1 MGMATL
7 PRGRKPAEYSLL
19 GDVLYSQLARRGIRG
34 NKAVEELINARGD
47 YPRSITDE
55 TVRNYFIGKHG
66 VPYVFVYTLVEE
78 MNRIKPLTA
87 QEKRDLETAYTWGQ
101 QPKDSPLFPENID
114 RAHLFVEDVE
124 EEERGQDPQG
134 EQPNSGDP

>member
-7 PRGRKPAEYSLL
+7 TKGRKPAEYTLL
-19 GDVLYSQLARRGIRG
+19 GDVLSSQLARRGIRS
-34 NKAVEELINARGD
+34 NKAVEELVKARED

-78 MNRIKPLTA
+78 MNKLKPLTA

-114 RAHLFVEDVE
+114 KAELFVEDVE
-124 EEERGQDPQG
+124 EEERGG
-134 EQPNSGDP
+134 QPDSGDP